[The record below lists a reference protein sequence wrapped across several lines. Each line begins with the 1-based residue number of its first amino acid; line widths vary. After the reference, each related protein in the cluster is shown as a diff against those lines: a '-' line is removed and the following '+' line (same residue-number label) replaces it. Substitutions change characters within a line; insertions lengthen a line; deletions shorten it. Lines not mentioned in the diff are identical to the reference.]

1 MNLVVLLN
9 FTNKNDQNDKRYENV
24 WENMTLW
31 TKIWDSVQTFEKVCK
46 HLRKCAKLWEYV
58 QKTWEC
64 EKSWVRIQKVSTFKC
79 DSFDCVKFLRREQV
93 EFAVCEFIDY
103 NTCTKGDN
111 PIK

>member
-1 MNLVVLLN
+1 MGKYD
-9 FTNKNDQNDKRYENV
+9 TMIKNMRQC
-24 WENMTLW
+24 
-31 TKIWDSVQTFEKVCK
+31 SVQTFGKVCK
-46 HLRKCAKLWEYV
+46 TMRICTKNMRVWK
-58 QKTWEC
+58 
-64 EKSWVRIQKVSTFKC
+64 KSWVRIQKVSTFKC